1 METNLTWENP
11 PSGRRSGG
19 SSRIDA
25 EVLQLKK
32 RPGKWAKLRNGAP
45 SGNYITYKKRGVVTR
60 VSGVG
65 NNRYD
70 IWGIWFGTPDE
81 PAEIKAV
88 QLEPHIIIEWPGSEG
103 KLVIVR
109 DVNEVEGTDQLM
121 VEVLDG
127 KKVRRMKLDNDHK
140 VVALGLSNK

>member
-1 METNLTWENP
+1 METKLTWENP

-25 EVLQLKK
+25 EVAQLKK
-32 RPGKWAKLRNGAP
+32 RPGKWAKLRDAAP

-70 IWGIWFGTPDE
+70 IWGIWFGTPSE
-81 PAEIKAV
+81 PTSIKAV
-88 QLEPHIIIEWPGSEG
+88 QLEPHIVIEWPGTEDQVVVREVSE
-103 KLVIVR
+103 LDEDRV
-109 DVNEVEGTDQLM
+109 L

-127 KKVRRMKLDNDHK
+127 KKVRRMKLTVDHK
-140 VVALGLSNK
+140 VVAMGLSTK

>member
-11 PSGRRSGG
+11 PSGRRAGG

-25 EVLQLKK
+25 EVAQLKK
-32 RPGKWAKLRNGAP
+32 RPGRWAKLRDGAP

-65 NNRYD
+65 NNHYD
-70 IWGIWFGTPDE
+70 IWGVWFGTPDE
-81 PAEIKAV
+81 AATIKAV
-88 QLEPHIIIEWPGSEG
+88 QLEPNILIEWPGTE
-103 KLVIVR
+103 KQVVVR
-109 DVNEVEGTDQLM
+109 DVSELDTERVL

-127 KKVRRMKLDNDHK
+127 KKVRRMKLTNDHE
-140 VVALGLSNK
+140 VVVMGLSTK

>member
-11 PSGRRSGG
+11 PSGRRAGG

-25 EVLQLKK
+25 EVAQLKK
-32 RPGKWAKLRNGAP
+32 RPGKWAKLRDAAP

-81 PAEIKAV
+81 AATVKAV
-88 QLEPHIIIEWPGSEG
+88 QLEPNILLEWPGTEN
-103 KLVIVR
+103 IVVVR
-109 DVNEVEGTDQLM
+109 SVTEIDSDRVQ

-127 KKVRRMKLDNDHK
+127 KKVRRMKLVADHE
-140 VVALGLSNK
+140 VAVMGLSTK